1 LAITRRHLLQG
12 SAVAAMAP
20 ALGLNPVL
28 HAIETAH
35 AQSAPDGLKWRHGV
49 STFGDIK
56 YPAGFKR
63 FDYVNPEAPK
73 GGVARLFE
81 LGTYD
86 SFNIV
91 VTGVKGSIPAGIARI
106 YESLMDQALDEPDSY
121 YGTLAELVTYPE
133 DFSYVIYRLR
143 SAARW
148 HDGKP
153 VTPEDVIFSFD
164 ALKKNSPR
172 ASFYYQ
178 HIVKAERVGEYDV
191 KFTFDSPGNR
201 ELPLITGQLNVLPK
215 HWWEGTDA
223 QGRKRD
229 VTATMLEP
237 PLGSGPYRIKDFVA
251 GRSLV
256 LERVKDH
263 WGKGLPS
270 SVGQHNFD
278 ELRYEFFRDDV
289 VGRQAFRADQFDWYA
304 ERSAK
309 EWSVA
314 YDFAAVH
321 DKRVIKEL
329 FPVRSSGRMQGW
341 AFNLRRPLFKDVRL
355 RRAFNLA
362 FDFEEMN
369 RTLSTGEYHRDS
381 SYFDGIPDFM
391 ATGLPEGLELKMLE
405 PLRDKVPPE
414 VFTTEYKDPVGGS
427 PENVRNNLR
436 EATRLLKE
444 AGFEVRDRK
453 LVDPAGKQVSI
464 EILCSDEGNER
475 ISLFYKP
482 SLERL
487 GVTVSIRRVDDVQ
500 FQNRTRDFDF
510 DMTTVVWG
518 QSLSPGNEQRD
529 WFGSQ
534 AADRPGSR
542 NMGGIKNPAVDALI
556 ERIIFAKDRNEQIA
570 ACKAMDR
577 VLLWNVYC
585 VPHFNYGFQRYARW
599 DRFSHPEPLPK
610 YGVSAFPDVWWYD
623 ADKAARIGKRS

>member
-1 LAITRRHLLQG
+1 
-12 SAVAAMAP
+12 MAP
-20 ALGLNPVL
+20 ALGLNIGVSSPAL
-28 HAIETAH
+28 
-35 AQSAPDGLKWRHGV
+35 AQAAPDGMKWRHAI

-56 YPAGFKR
+56 YPADFKR
-63 FDYVNPEAPK
+63 FDYVNPDAPK

-91 VTGVKGSIPAGIARI
+91 VAGLKGSVPAGVGRI
-106 YESLMDQALDEPDSY
+106 YQSLMDPALDEPDSY

-143 SAARW
+143 PMARW

-153 VTPEDVIFSFD
+153 VTPEDVIFSFETS
-164 ALKKNSPR
+164 KNSSPR
-172 ASFYYQ
+172 ARFYYQ
-178 HIVKAERVGEYDV
+178 HIVKAEKVGDHDV
-191 KFTFDSPGNR
+191 KFFFDSPGNR

-229 VTATMLEP
+229 VTATTLEP

-256 LERVKDH
+256 LERVKDY
-263 WGKGLPS
+263 WAKDLPNTI
-270 SVGQHNFD
+270 GQDNFD

-289 VGRQAFRADQFDWYA
+289 VGRQAFKADQFDWYA

-314 YDFAAVH
+314 YDFPAVH
-321 DKRVIKEL
+321 DGRVIKEK
-329 FPVRSSGRMQGW
+329 FPVLSSGRMQGW

-355 RRAFNLA
+355 RRAFNYA

-391 ATGLPEGLELKMLE
+391 ATGLPEGLELEMLE

-414 VFTTEYKDPVGGS
+414 VFTTPYKDPVSGN
-427 PENVRNNLR
+427 PEAVRNNLR

-453 LVDPAGKQVSI
+453 LVDSSGQPVSV

-487 GVTVSIRRVDDVQ
+487 GVTVNIRRVDDVQ
-500 FQNRTRDFDF
+500 FQNRTRDYDF
-510 DMTTVVWG
+510 DMTTVVWP
-518 QSLSPGNEQRD
+518 QSLSPGNEQRE

-534 AADRPGSR
+534 AADKPGSR
-542 NMGGIKNPAVDALI
+542 NMAGIKNPAIDALI
-556 ERIIFAKDRNEQIA
+556 ERIIFAKNRAEQIA

-577 VLLWNVYC
+577 VLLWNFYC
-585 VPHFNYGFQRYARW
+585 VTQFNYGFQRYARW

-610 YGVSAFPDVWWYD
+610 YGIAAFPDLWWYD
-623 ADKAARIGKRS
+623 ADKAAKIGKRS

>member
-20 ALGLNPVL
+20 ALGLSAGFP
-28 HAIETAH
+28 AIETAH

-63 FDYVNPEAPK
+63 FDYVNPDAPK

-263 WGKGLPS
+263 WGKDLPS

-453 LVDPAGKQVSI
+453 LVDPAGQQVSI

>member
-1 LAITRRHLLQG
+1 
-12 SAVAAMAP
+12 MAP
-20 ALGLNPVL
+20 ALGLNTGL
-28 HAIETAH
+28 SAIGTAH

-63 FDYVNPEAPK
+63 FDYVNPDAPK

-91 VTGVKGSIPAGIARI
+91 VAGVKGSFPAGVSRI
-106 YESLMDQALDEPDSY
+106 YESLMDSASDEPDSY
-121 YGTLAELVTYPE
+121 YGTVAELVTYPD

-143 SAARW
+143 PIARW

-153 VTPEDVIFSFD
+153 ITPEDVIFSFD
-164 ALKKNSPR
+164 VFKKNSPR

-178 HIVKAERVGEYDV
+178 HIVKAEKVGDHDV

-229 VTATMLEP
+229 VTATTLEP

-251 GRSLV
+251 GRTLV
-256 LERVKDH
+256 LERVKEH
-263 WGKGLPS
+263 WGKDLPS

-314 YDFAAVH
+314 YDFPAVH
-321 DKRVIKEL
+321 DKRVIKEK
-329 FPVRSSGRMQGW
+329 FPVLSSGRMQGW

-355 RRAFNLA
+355 RRAFNAA

-369 RTLSTGEYHRDS
+369 RVLSTGEYHRDS

-391 ATGLPEGLELKMLE
+391 ATGLPEGLELQMLE
-405 PLRDKVPPE
+405 PLRDKVPAE
-414 VFTTEYKDPVGGS
+414 VFTTPYKDPVNGS

-436 EATRLLKE
+436 EATRWLKE

-453 LVDPAGKQVSI
+453 LVDPAGQPVTV
-464 EILCSDEGNER
+464 EILSPDEGNER
-475 ISLFYKP
+475 IALFYKP

-487 GVTVSIRRVDDVQ
+487 GVTVNIRRVDDVQ

-510 DMTTVVWG
+510 DMTTVVWP
-518 QSLSPGNEQRD
+518 QSLSPGNEQRE

-534 AADRPGSR
+534 AADKPGSR

-556 ERIIFAKDRNEQIA
+556 ERIIFAKDRKEQIA

-577 VLLWNVYC
+577 VLLWNFYC
-585 VPHFNYGFQRYARW
+585 VTQFNYGFQRYARW
-599 DRFSHPEPLPK
+599 DRFSRPDPLPK

-623 ADKAARIGKRS
+623 AEKAAKIGKRS